1 MIRLPARIRCL
12 GRDQRG
18 MNIVEFAFV
27 LTPLLTVLL
36 VIIDFGYRMYLEVVV
51 EGTLNKAARQATVGG
66 VATNDIDTY
75 VRNQLVQFSKNA
87 TITID
92 KQSYYQFSGVGKPEK
107 ILTDTAPLGV
117 YNKGD
122 CFEDSKPNGVYDTNQ
137 GTSGLGGSDD
147 IVYYSVKVDFPRL
160 VPLGKFLGFSNTET
174 VQAKTVLRNQP
185 YGAQGTPA
193 KVCT

>member
-1 MIRLPARIRCL
+1 MIRLPATMRRL
-12 GRDQRG
+12 GRDQSG

-27 LTPLLTVLL
+27 LAPLVTVLL

-66 VATNDIDTY
+66 VVTTDIDAY
-75 VRNQLVQFSKNA
+75 VRNQLVAFSKNA
-87 TITID
+87 VITIE

-107 ILTDTAPLGV
+107 ILTDTAPVGTF
-117 YNKGD
+117 NAGD
-122 CFEDSKPNGVYDTNQ
+122 CFEDSKPNGTYDANQ
-137 GTSGLGGSDD
+137 GTPGLGGSDD
-147 IVYYSVKVDFPRL
+147 IVYYNVKVEFPRL
-160 VPLGKFLGFSNTET
+160 VPLGKFLGFSNKE
-174 VQAKTVLRNQP
+174 VVEAKTVLRNQP

>member
-1 MIRLPARIRCL
+1 MPATATIRRL
-12 GRDQRG
+12 GRDERG
-18 MNIVEFAFV
+18 MNVVEFALV

-51 EGTLNKAARQATVGG
+51 EGTLNKAARRATIGG
-66 VATNDIDTY
+66 VSTDEIDAF
-75 VRNQLVQFSKNA
+75 VRSQLVSFSKNA
-87 TITID
+87 QITID

-107 ILTDTAPLGV
+107 ILTDTPPLGV

-122 CFEDSKPNGVYDTNQ
+122 CCEDSKANGVYDTDQ
-137 GTSGLGGSDD
+137 GSTGLGGSDD

-160 VPLGKFLGFSNTET
+160 VPLGKFLGFSQSET

-193 KVCT
+193 TICS

>member
-1 MIRLPARIRCL
+1 MIRLPAMIRRL

>member
-1 MIRLPARIRCL
+1 MIRLPAMIRRL
-12 GRDQRG
+12 RRDQRG

>member
-1 MIRLPARIRCL
+1 MIRPPAALRRL

-18 MNIVEFAFV
+18 VNIVEFAFI
-27 LTPLLTVLL
+27 LAPLLTVLL
-36 VIIDFGYRMYLEVVV
+36 VILDFGYRMYLEVVV
-51 EGTLNKAARQATVGG
+51 EGTLNKAARQATIGG
-66 VATNDIDTY
+66 VSPANIDSL
-75 VRNQLVQFSKNA
+75 VRSQLVAFSKNA
-87 TITID
+87 EITID

-122 CFEDSKPNGVYDTNQ
+122 CWEDSKPNGVYDSSQ
-137 GTSGLGGSDD
+137 GSEGLGGSDD

-160 VPLGKFLGFSNTET
+160 VPLGGFLGFAPTET
-174 VQAKTVLRNQP
+174 VEGKTVLRNQP

-193 KVCT
+193 KVCS

>member
-1 MIRLPARIRCL
+1 MIRLPARIRRL